1 MSFDEK
7 IVILQ
12 IIKEKYNFRKKTQ
25 MALLAR
31 TRTYRARQASDVLG
45 KQR

>member
-1 MSFDEK
+1 MAFDEK

-12 IIKEKYNFRKKTQ
+12 RIKAKDDVRKKTQ
-25 MALLAR
+25 MALLVR